1 MRRPDSAVIMAVL
14 ILASFVSVPAHA
26 AADIALNASPQN
38 SAATTEDAAEYDI
51 TIINTG
57 DEDPVS
63 YTHLTL
69 PTKA

>member
-51 TIINTG
+51 R
-57 DEDPVS
+57 
-63 YTHLTL
+63 
-69 PTKA
+69 